1 MTSLV
6 NSRLA
11 FRRMSD
17 IARSSSAAIRW
28 VINEVNEAVQTI
40 EAETLRKLLKQ
51 QYKTSTPIKN
61 APGWNEALASESEAS
76 ADKSDSPAST
86 LELQEQTVEYI
97 TSRYNPDDR
106 KEPTT
111 AGYSR
116 EEVNG
121 PLRQAAGNEDS
132 QEAYQT
138 VIRKMSRTS
147 HVVEDD
153 STTGHV

>member
-1 MTSLV
+1 MILKCHSV
-6 NSRLA
+6 PG
-11 FRRMSD
+11 
-17 IARSSSAAIRW
+17 W

-76 ADKSDSPAST
+76 VKADKSDSPAST

>member
-1 MTSLV
+1 MHNNDSQVSLG
-6 NSRLA
+6 SR
-11 FRRMSD
+11 
-17 IARSSSAAIRW
+17 
-28 VINEVNEAVQTI
+28 
-40 EAETLRKLLKQ
+40 Q

-76 ADKSDSPAST
+76 VKADKSDSPAST